1 MKKLSSLV
9 NKLSDKHFLRIWFT
23 YHLGLLAFFLIV
35 FAVNPSR
42 IRIDADLFNMF
53 PRPFEEEGVR
63 NADEKLTEIVGQ
75 NVFVLVSHA
84 DFYEAKKTAALVYE
98 QLQNSDNFNTVS
110 LYSDIN
116 NLSGVTDFLYD
127 YRWNLLNDETID
139 QINEPGG
146 AEAFAENAIMQAYS
160 PFNMIPLDNLETDP
174 FMLTQ
179 TNANN
184 LLAQVRKS
192 GTAMN
197 VKDGVLASNS
207 NGRWYVMIRGMLSK
221 KGAGLASKDNGI
233 TEIYSICTPLE
244 KDGIRFVFS
253 GTPFNSHQSS
263 NEAMKEITLITTVSM
278 IVVIIMLLLVFRSPL
293 PLLMSVSSILIS
305 VLTAVITTLAVFKK
319 MHILTLVFGTS
330 LIGSC
335 IDYSLHYFTQW
346 AGNPQLKTGSEIRR
360 HLIKSLGMA
369 INSSVLCYAILLFA
383 PFNMLKQMSLFSVS
397 GLISSFL
404 TTTAIF
410 PYIPIPKN
418 NRKIKISS
426 ILKES
431 SSPLTKKIIGRIAI
445 TVMFIFTIVTI
456 AVMHKNFRV
465 KNDLTRLYTM
475 EGRILDDKL
484 LSNEI
489 TKYNP
494 TGWFIIRGKTEQAAL
509 EKEKAFCEKL
519 DSTLGSD
526 FSYISTS
533 NFIPSIGQQKKSREA
548 AQKLIALAPLQF
560 EALGYSE
567 EDCEYLTEELM
578 ADFNAGAE
586 DFVSIEKGN
595 VPEYLLNSIST
606 AWLGSIDA
614 GSSNYYSVVMPALV
628 NDNALMKKLA
638 AEDSDIYFV
647 NKIADMGND
656 LDRLTTMVLS
666 LFAIAYVI
674 MLIVLKLFYKWKQA
688 LKIISVPLL
697 IMLMTAAVFSLSHI
711 DLEFF
716 SVTGLILVFGLGLDY
731 IIYMMENEK
740 NRAGSIKTLEPFAT
754 MLSFITTIVSFG
766 ALSLS
771 TFQPVHLMGLSIFIG
786 LATAYTASMLYDRS
800 L

>member
-1 MKKLSSLV
+1 MNWLSSLI
-9 NKLSDKHFLRIWFT
+9 NKLSDKHFLRIWLT
-23 YHLGLLAFFLIV
+23 YHFGLLAFFLIV

-75 NVFVLVSHA
+75 NVFILVSHK
-84 DFYEAKKTAALVYE
+84 DFSKARETAALVFE
-98 QLQNSDNFNTVS
+98 ELKDSDNFNNVS

-116 NLSGVTDFLYD
+116 NLSGITDFLYD
-127 YRWNLLNDETID
+127 YRWNLLSDQTIN
-139 QINEPGG
+139 QINEAGG
-146 AEAFAENAIMQAYS
+146 AEAFSENAVMQAYS
-160 PFNMIPLDNLETDP
+160 PFNMIPLDNLESDP

-179 TNANN
+179 TNAEN
-184 LLAQVRKS
+184 LLSKVRKS
-192 GTAMN
+192 GTAMS
-197 VKDGVLASNS
+197 VKDGVLASNKD
-207 NGRWYVMIRGMLSK
+207 GIWYIMIRGMLSK

-233 TEIYSICTPLE
+233 TEIYKICTPLE
-244 KDGIRFVFS
+244 KDGTRFVFS

-278 IVVIIMLLLVFRSPL
+278 IIVIIMLLLVFRSPL

-346 AGNPQLKTGSEIRR
+346 AGNSLLKTGSEIRR
-360 HLIKSLGMA
+360 HLLKSLGMA
-369 INSSVLCYAILLFA
+369 IISSVLCYSILLFA

-410 PYIPIPKN
+410 PYIPLPKDE
-418 NRKIKISS
+418 RTIKISS
-426 ILKES
+426 LVKES
-431 SSPLTKKIIGRIAI
+431 SSPLAKKIFGRIAI
-445 TVMFIFTIVTI
+445 TLMFVFTIVTI
-456 AVMHKNFRV
+456 LFMHKNFKV

-494 TGWFIIRGKTEQAAL
+494 TGWFIIRGATEEETLQR
-509 EKEKAFCEKL
+509 EKNFCELL
-519 DSTLGSD
+519 DEKLGSD
-526 FSYISTS
+526 FSYVSTS
-533 NFIPSIGQQKKSREA
+533 NFIPSIEQQKKSREA
-548 AQKLIALAPLQF
+548 AKKLLALAPLQF

-567 EDCEYLTEELM
+567 EDAELLSQELLE
-578 ADFNAGAE
+578 AFNE
-586 DFVSIEKGN
+586 SSENYISIEKGN
-595 VPEYLLNSIST
+595 VPDYLMNSIST
-606 AWLGSIDA
+606 AWLGSI
-614 GSSNYYSVVMPALV
+614 GSDYYSVVMPALID
-628 NDNALMKKLA
+628 DNSMMKRLA
-638 AEDSDIYFV
+638 AADSKIYFV
-647 NKIADMGND
+647 NKIADMGSD
-656 LDRLTTMVLS
+656 LDRLTSMVLL

-674 MLIVLKLFYKWKQA
+674 MLIVLKFFYKWKQA

-697 IMLMTAAVFSLSHI
+697 IMLMTAAIFSISHI